1 MLSHR
6 VAGRLFANVLFAL
19 LVYLLHLLPAC
30 QAVAKLLNP
39 VAHSLT
45 GTVMGL
51 LLVFRT
57 NSSYSRFYD
66 ARCIWGQLVNTIREM
81 SRLAHTN
88 MHGLDREHALMLTA
102 ALPTLLLNHLQSQ
115 DATYRN
121 AQWSAAQKAALSDL
135 LSEHDFKCIWAARNR
150 PMAAAMM
157 IGAVYRSWFSNVD
170 ALKRHFGARDGRA
183 LTDDERAVMAANV
196 QAARLHMERQL
207 EIISNCYG
215 ASERIV
221 RSNVPAS
228 YSRHTSRFLSI
239 WCFTLPLVLVSSLQW
254 VTVPVVALICW
265 SLFIIEEVGHC
276 VEDPFHA
283 HMYIGGSGQEDILI
297 IEGSQANLREDA
309 LDRNP
314 GPATRVA
321 PATRYPGDELD
332 YDVTE
337 WHREWKKDA
346 EANKSATVGA

>member
-1 MLSHR
+1 MNLVNFFTSPVLHR

-135 LSEHDFKCIWAARNR
+135 LSEHDC
-150 PMAAAMM
+150 
-157 IGAVYRSWFSNVD
+157 
-170 ALKRHFGARDGRA
+170 
-183 LTDDERAVMAANV
+183 T
-196 QAARLHMERQL
+196 
-207 EIISNCYG
+207 
-215 ASERIV
+215 
-221 RSNVPAS
+221 
-228 YSRHTSRFLSI
+228 
-239 WCFTLPLVLVSSLQW
+239 
-254 VTVPVVALICW
+254 
-265 SLFIIEEVGHC
+265 
-276 VEDPFHA
+276 
-283 HMYIGGSGQEDILI
+283 
-297 IEGSQANLREDA
+297 
-309 LDRNP
+309 
-314 GPATRVA
+314 
-321 PATRYPGDELD
+321 
-332 YDVTE
+332 
-337 WHREWKKDA
+337 
-346 EANKSATVGA
+346 